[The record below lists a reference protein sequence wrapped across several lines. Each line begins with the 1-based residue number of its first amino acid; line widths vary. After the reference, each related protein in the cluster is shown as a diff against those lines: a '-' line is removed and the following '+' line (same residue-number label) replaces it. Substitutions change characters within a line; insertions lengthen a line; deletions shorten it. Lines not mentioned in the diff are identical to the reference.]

1 MRVFLPNDMTGSF
14 YLSRLSRD
22 AVWPCINEDQ
32 ICGRSYTSGTTGDTK
47 GVCYSNRST
56 VLHAFAAALPDS
68 FGLPARDCVMPVV
81 PMFHVNAWGGRRMQ
95 RRWSARSLCCL
106 RRLLRRH
113 ETRMRCAQTDTQI
126 IAQCQ
131 LRAVWFCQV
140 SAAALNVSSSTA
152 WSDC

>member
-22 AVWPCINEDQ
+22 AVWPCIDEDQ

-56 VLHAFAAALPDS
+56 VLHAYAAALPDS

-81 PMFHVNAWGGRRMQ
+81 PMFHVNAWGGAVCSADGRRE
-95 RRWSARSLCCL
+95 A
-106 RRLLRRH
+106 
-113 ETRMRCAQTDTQI
+113 CA
-126 IAQCQ
+126 A
-131 LRAVWFCQV
+131 
-140 SAAALNVSSSTA
+140 
-152 WSDC
+152 